1 VKSQHAIGLS
11 IALIA
16 SPAFA
21 ANTDAESAVLAK
33 EKSLW
38 VAWQKKDGEAFRKAV
53 TADSVQIIT
62 DTAPVVGRDAIVK
75 AMTAPD
81 CTLRSFTLKDETAH
95 RLAPDVILLS
105 YSATQ
110 DGACAGEPLKPKIQ
124 STAIYVRQHGEWLER
139 YYQETPAK

>member
-1 VKSQHAIGLS
+1 MKSLHAVGLFMALVACPA
-11 IALIA
+11 IAA
-16 SPAFA
+16 
-21 ANTDAESAVLAK
+21 DAESEVLAK

-53 TADSVQIIT
+53 TADSVQIVT
-62 DTAPVVGRDAIVK
+62 DTAPVVGREAIVK

-81 CTLRSFTLKDETAH
+81 CTLRSFELKDESAH

-105 YSATQ
+105 YSAKQ
-110 DGACAGEPLKPKIQ
+110 DGTCAGEALKSSIR
-124 STAIYVRQHGEWLER
+124 STAIYVRQNGQWLER